1 MTIPSQ
7 HNSHQ
12 KVTKMAAKSRSRKED
27 FFTSRHGSYIHLLE
41 EDGNRTAKNPPPPVQ
56 SLNQWNDRVSRKG
69 TTHKHPRKVSKTS
82 QNMPETASRAK
93 ETRTPARD
101 RPSKSNHNQG
111 SSPKAVSAVFEPIQ
125 EYDLAL
131 TRADTFETS
140 NQSAVNKNDPK
151 LYSTPKQKKIRGF
164 EVNPSFSEVS
174 QISEDS
180 GLESYLD
187 KTKASPRR
195 FRMAEEEGSYKSGTK
210 KKRKGRKS
218 HKVVSEL
225 PSTSSKTSPRSTL
238 SWKNEIA
245 TTVSASSSEL
255 SGYSSSH
262 STECTRED
270 DEYSFDDRI
279 DNKLVIWCSSCILG
293 D

>member
-1 MTIPSQ
+1 
-7 HNSHQ
+7 
-12 KVTKMAAKSRSRKED
+12 
-27 FFTSRHGSYIHLLE
+27 
-41 EDGNRTAKNPPPPVQ
+41 
-56 SLNQWNDRVSRKG
+56 
-69 TTHKHPRKVSKTS
+69 
-82 QNMPETASRAK
+82 MPETASLAK

-101 RPSKSNHNQG
+101 RPSKFNHNQG
-111 SSPKAVSAVFEPIQ
+111 NSSPKDVSAVFEPIE

-140 NQSAVNKNDPK
+140 NQSAVSKNDPK

-180 GLESYLD
+180 GLESYDLD
-187 KTKASPRR
+187 KTKSSPRR
-195 FRMAEEEGSYKSGTK
+195 FQMAEEEGSYKSGTK

-218 HKVVSEL
+218 RKVVSEL
-225 PSTSSKTSPRSTL
+225 PSTSSKTTSPRSTL

-255 SGYSSSH
+255 SGTSSSH
-262 STECTRED
+262 YTECTRED
-270 DEYSFDDRI
+270 DEYSFDDRN